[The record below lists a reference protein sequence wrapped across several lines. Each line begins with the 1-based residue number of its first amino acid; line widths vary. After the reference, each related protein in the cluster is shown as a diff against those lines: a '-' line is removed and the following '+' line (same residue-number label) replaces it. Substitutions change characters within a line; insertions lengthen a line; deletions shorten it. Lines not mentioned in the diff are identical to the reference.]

1 MSRFSALL
9 LLFLVVCSACNKAS
23 EQQVAAPKPTANKA
37 DMAQVRRAF
46 RDNYAATDNLEE
58 KRRLANELID
68 QYAPEL
74 KPSFANFTGEG
85 WDGALQA
92 EDFQKMLSNCVTNNP
107 QRQGYIFEVQAA
119 RDIAASG
126 LQELVC
132 NESVSLGGKKVN
144 LDILATDRSTGKKYN
159 FETKDWKKTSFTEE
173 KVPDLIDQ
181 LERQK
186 AALPDAV
193 HVFFFNKA
201 DREIPSNVRRQIE
214 DVGFTII
221 ARNNSPKRATALL
234 KQLRAGN

>member
-1 MSRFSALL
+1 M
-9 LLFLVVCSACNKAS
+9 K
-23 EQQVAAPKPTANKA
+23 
-37 DMAQVRRAF
+37 QVRRSF
-46 RDNYAATDNLEE
+46 RDNYAATDNVEE

-119 RDIAASG
+119 RDIAAPG

-132 NESVSLGGKKVN
+132 NESISLGGKKMN

-186 AALPDAV
+186 AALPDTV
-193 HVFFFNKA
+193 HVFFFNRSDK
-201 DREIPSNVRRQIE
+201 DIPSGVRGKIE
-214 DVGFTII
+214 DTGF
-221 ARNNSPKRATALL
+221 
-234 KQLRAGN
+234 